1 MFDLNFNIILF
12 ALVFLSIEAR
22 TIKGR
27 KNSAY
32 PTVNPEIF
40 TKNLPPKIILNS
52 YENKT
57 LDRIGGVV
65 EVILNSTSY
74 FFIADWGNSR
84 IVKTDEN
91 GTLIKI
97 QSTGNFFHKPVGI
110 TASKNYIYYT
120 EAQQAFYQMD
130 FDLNLKQTIKRN
142 TFLETIWYDV
152 TTDLLYIADEG
163 PPPIDS
169 PGFIYVYH
177 VVNETYFNLI
187 STITVDTAPYGLMVL
202 LGNLYVGDEN
212 NNFIVYNNQ
221 LKQVTMVENICE
233 EITEQEIWSILA
245 DVDGNIVF
253 PCAETSEIVLY
264 SNSTRSFTRATAM
277 DSPRGVYL
285 DSKSRLIVGTANHI
299 LIYY

>member
-1 MFDLNFNIILF
+1 MLSIRFFF
-12 ALVFLSIEAR
+12 VTFLAISIEAR
-22 TIKGR
+22 SVGK
-27 KNSAY
+27 KANVNY
-32 PTVNPEIF
+32 PTVNTDIF
-40 TKNLPPKIILNS
+40 TKNLPPKIILS
-52 YENKT
+52 TFDNKT
-57 LDRIGGVV
+57 IDRVGAVV
-65 EVILNSTSY
+65 EVIVNSTSY

-91 GTLIKI
+91 GTVLKV
-97 QSTGNFFHKPVGI
+97 QSTGNILHKPVGI

-142 TFLETIWYDV
+142 TFLETIWYDMN
-152 TTDLLYIADEG
+152 TDLLYIADEG

-169 PGFIYVYH
+169 PGYIYVYR
-177 VVNETYFNLI
+177 VINETNFNLI

-212 NNFIVYNNQ
+212 NNFIVYNQNKK
-221 LKQVTMVENICE
+221 LRMVENICE
-233 EITEQEIWSILA
+233 ELTEQEIWSILA
-245 DVDGNIVF
+245 DANGSIVF
-253 PCAETSEIVLY
+253 PCAETNEIVLY
-264 SNSTRSFTRATAM
+264 SNSTQTFSRATTI

-285 DSKSRLIVGTANHI
+285 DSKSRLLVGTANHL